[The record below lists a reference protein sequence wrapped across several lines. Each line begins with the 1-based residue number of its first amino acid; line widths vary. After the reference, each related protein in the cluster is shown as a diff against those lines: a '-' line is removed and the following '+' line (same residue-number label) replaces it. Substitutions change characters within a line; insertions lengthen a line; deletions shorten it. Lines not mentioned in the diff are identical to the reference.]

1 MSAPRDA
8 DFGVVTPVDFMTGVN
23 ITAHHAAR
31 QQAVDKAVRELYVA
45 MHDAEGSAAPDGPL
59 SKQRHRFQ
67 TRRMAIANTHIETA
81 LLFIHAAIM
90 DPE

>member
-8 DFGVVTPVDFMTGVN
+8 DFSIQTPVDFMTGVT

-31 QQAVDKAVRELYVA
+31 QQAVDAAVTALFRA
-45 MHDAEGSAAPDGPL
+45 MHDAEGTAAPDGPL
-59 SKQRHRFQ
+59 SKQRHKFQ
-67 TRRMAIANTHIETA
+67 TRKMAIANTHIETA